1 MSKLELI
8 GPAAGQA
15 PEAASGPADEQTAT
29 AALDPFNLSTLCL
42 SQDFIETAGVKKLLK
57 TVPVRKPNPQ
67 DFVRVHPHL
76 DYRHNFLCVELKEDR
91 ELFLVRP
98 EIASS
103 LVGETVMKTIFTAVN
118 RQGVMFLWPVTIP
131 PPGGKDLEWWRSMRV
146 AAELAISKWIRV
158 KANMSLGAYE
168 IFEAEGKIDDPKF
181 GDIPYQELLRIGCRD
196 RMIDRIDHPV
206 INRLRGLA

>member
-1 MSKLELI
+1 MSSTQKPELKAVESP
-8 GPAAGQA
+8 PAT
-15 PEAASGPADEQTAT
+15 ETA
-29 AALDPFNLSTLCL
+29 LPDPFDLKTLCL
-42 SQDFIETAGVKKLLK
+42 SQNFIDTAGVKKLLK

-67 DFVRVHPHL
+67 DFVRVHPHR
-76 DYRHNFLCVELKEDR
+76 DYRHNFLCVELKDDR

-103 LVGETVMKTIFTAVN
+103 LVGDTVMKTIFTAVN
-118 RQGVMFLWPVTIP
+118 RQGVVFLWPVTIP
-131 PPGGKDLEWWRSMRV
+131 PPGGKDLEWWRSMRE
-146 AAELAISKWIRV
+146 AAELAMSKWIRI

-181 GDIPYQELLRIGCRD
+181 GDFPYQELLRIGCRD

-206 INRLRGLA
+206 INRFRGLA